1 MNLHRKIL
9 TLTMVAAAICLAS
22 ACAALPAA
30 SNNSPT
36 PGLSE
41 ADIRTQA
48 VETVLAAIT
57 GSAPV
62 PSQTASV
69 TPQPSLTATQTAV
82 PTENTPVPPTL
93 TLPALPTPT
102 ITYTP
107 FQTDFRCEILDQ
119 NPGPEGDTFEPDAPF
134 DISVTFKNTGDN
146 DWKATHFNLP
156 TLTPLGTLFIFTN
169 GKYMQKSDDPIIV
182 PHTDAHHDAHLVVDM
197 KAPDTPGA
205 YVTSYSLYVNHVFFC
220 PVHFSIKVK

>member
-9 TLTMVAAAICLAS
+9 TLILTAAICLAS
-22 ACAALPAA
+22 ACTGSPAA
-30 SNNSPT
+30 PNNSL

-69 TPQPSLTATQTAV
+69 TPQPSLTSTQTTA
-82 PTENTPVPPTL
+82 PTVNTPIPPTM
-93 TLPALPTPT
+93 TFPALPTPT

-107 FQTDFRCEILDQ
+107 FETDFTCEILDQ
-119 NPGPEGDTFEPDAPF
+119 QPGPDGDTFEPDAPF
-134 DISVTFKNTGDN
+134 DINVTLKNTGDN
-146 DWKATHFNLP
+146 DWPSTHFNLP
-156 TLTPLGTLFIFTN
+156 TLTPLGVLFIFTN
-169 GKYMQKSDDPIIV
+169 GKYMQKSDMPVMV
-182 PHTDAHHDAHLVVDM
+182 PHTDAHHDVHLVVDM
-197 KAPDTPGA
+197 VAPDISGK
-205 YVTSYSLYVNHVFFC
+205 YVTSYSLYINHVFFC
-220 PVHFSIKVK
+220 PVHFPITVK